1 MGAAERTLL
10 DKPWRE
16 IDWGQKDN
24 LLKFLKTYKPK
35 GASHLRILLYGPVGA
50 GESSFINSAA
60 SVIKGTLVNMAGVE
74 GSNMAT
80 QSFTVCFKTHKI
92 RTDDGTK
99 IPIVFNDIMGLEAR
113 QSVGVRPED
122 IYLAMKGHVK
132 DGYRFDPKKALS
144 PEDDEYNKNPSV
156 DDKVHVLVCLLKA
169 NATDISDHVLEKM
182 MEVKEMARDLGIP
195 QMAIATHIDQI
206 YIDIEKDVQKVYRS
220 IALKKKMEF
229 FSSKVGIATIYI
241 YPVRNNYEGPDQKAV
256 DVLLLTALKRMVDFG
271 NDFLLN
277 LND

>member
-1 MGAAERTLL
+1 MSGVHICISVFFAVL

-50 GESSFINSAA
+50 GKSSFINSAA

-80 QSFTVCFKTHKI
+80 QSFTFKTHKI

-182 MEVKEMARDLGIP
+182 MEVKEMARDLGKIYTHAGFLSFSFSADIIKCHETNCRGEETVL
-195 QMAIATHIDQI
+195 MA
-206 YIDIEKDVQKVYRS
+206 RGS
-220 IALKKKMEF
+220 
-229 FSSKVGIATIYI
+229 
-241 YPVRNNYEGPDQKAV
+241 GPN
-256 DVLLLTALKRMVDFG
+256 G
-271 NDFLLN
+271 P
-277 LND
+277 